1 MLLKKHVTEENTHKK
16 TAKPRHIH
24 ACEGYGGH
32 CFSTQQQTNK
42 QQQQQHTHTHNNN
55 THTLSLSLSLSVSLC
70 LSLSLSVSVHQTSQA
85 ASNTN
90 KTNKP
95 CSADEIERG
104 DHVECL

>member
-55 THTLSLSLSLSVSLC
+55 THTHSLSLSLSVSLC
-70 LSLSLSVSVHQTSQA
+70 LSLSLSTKQAKQPATQTKQ
-85 ASNTN
+85 TN
-90 KTNKP
+90 P
-95 CSADEIERG
+95 ARPMR
-104 DHVECL
+104 